1 MPPGRPKKTRPS
13 TDAAASAPPP
23 TTVPT
28 RTDEPT
34 QTPPERSPVADRILT
49 AGITQAQKQALIDNL
64 QLESKQDTS
73 HTCTFL
79 EHAWTDASQ
88 VTERAR
94 KLRAQYALQAQ
105 GLRTRLEMRVNRI
118 PQALRQRKMGDLL
131 AEHAE
136 KARAKVTPAVP
147 EKDPLLEQ
155 AGSLVVRSPERERK
169 SLKRQSEYI
178 STANNNEND
187 DKENA
192 PALTELESTQGQAQD
207 LPNPKKRAKTA
218 TTTVAN
224 TKATRTVSRKGP
236 APPTSTILSPKSHNS
251 RTLPRS
257 PFKSA
262 LSPEKTAL
270 IERLASPVK
279 QSTQQLAPPTKT
291 VSRAPSRQAKRPGAA
306 FGMAQETEMATEGR
320 SSEAST
326 ASAGTTIVTT
336 KTASKVGRLPAAQ
349 KTTVAKTAVGGRKAA
364 AVVKKE
370 NVPPVPLP
378 VGGGRTLRKRG

>member
-13 TDAAASAPPP
+13 TDAATLAPPSMTIP
-23 TTVPT
+23 TQ
-28 RTDEPT
+28 TDEPT
-34 QTPPERSPVADRILT
+34 HTPPERSPMADRTLA

-64 QLESKQDTS
+64 QLEI
-73 HTCTFL
+73 
-79 EHAWTDASQ
+79 
-88 VTERAR
+88 TERAR

-136 KARAKVTPAVP
+136 KARVTAAPAVP
-147 EKDPLLEQ
+147 QKDPLLEQ

-169 SLKRQSEYI
+169 SLKRQSLK
-178 STANNNEND
+178 TF
-187 DKENA
+187 
-192 PALTELESTQGQAQD
+192 PT
-207 LPNPKKRAKTA
+207 PKKRVKTA

-262 LSPEKTAL
+262 LSPEKIAL
-270 IERLASPVK
+270 IDRLASPVK
-279 QSTQQLAPPTKT
+279 QLTQHLAPPAK
-291 VSRAPSRQAKRPGAA
+291 VPSRAPSRQAKRLVTAL
-306 FGMAQETEMATEGR
+306 GMAQETGMATEGR

-326 ASAGTTIVTT
+326 TSAGTTIVTT
-336 KTASKVGRLPAAQ
+336 KTASKVGRLPAAK
-349 KTTVAKTAVGGRKAA
+349 KTTVAKTTTLGGRKAA